1 MLIHLHIKDL
11 AVVRSVELNLG
22 PGMSALT
29 GETGAGKS
37 ILIDALGLALGDRAD
52 NTMIRA
58 GCERAEITA
67 VFDAAHRE
75 EVALWLSEH
84 ALDDAGECILRRILV
99 RDGRSRA
106 FINGSPAP
114 VQSLQELGQLL
125 VDIHGQHAHQS
136 LLRRPYQRDLMD
148 EYAGHRPLAE
158 SVAELYQRYRKVQ
171 SRLSELQEASRDR
184 TARLDLLRYQAG
196 ELEALNLGAHEL
208 EELDREHARL
218 SNIGRLQQVCAQ
230 VMETLYEGEISVRDR
245 LVRAARDL
253 DDLVAIDRT
262 LSEPGALLDNAL
274 IQLQEASP
282 YLRDYLDGLELDP
295 ALLHQVEERLA
306 QIHDL
311 ARKYRVEAGQLP
323 RRLADVKQ
331 DLAELENADLQFE
344 NLKQEV
350 DALHS
355 EFLSG
360 AAELSRARARAAGK
374 LAQAVTDS
382 MQTLGMAGGAFSVE
396 LQPLAPDDA
405 SAGGLERIEFMVSAN
420 PGHPL
425 QPLSKVASGGEL
437 SRISLA
443 IQVATARCGR
453 IPTLIFDEVDVGIGG
468 GIAEIVG
475 QMLRTLGRL
484 RQVLC
489 VTHLPQVAAMGHQH
503 LQVTKNRKDGAAHV
517 DISTLVDEER
527 VREVARML
535 GGVDLT
541 DQTLA
546 HAREMV
552 AHSQRN

>member
-1 MLIHLHIKDL
+1 MLIHLHIRDL
-11 AVVRSVELNLG
+11 AVVRSVELSLG

-37 ILIDALGLALGDRAD
+37 ILVDALGLALGERAD
-52 NTMIRA
+52 NSMIRT

-75 EVALWLSEH
+75 EVALWLSDH
-84 ALDDAGECILRRILV
+84 ALDHAGECILRRILV

-106 FINGSPAP
+106 FINGSPVP

-136 LLRRPYQRDLMD
+136 LLRRPYQRRLLD

-158 SVAELYQRYRKVQ
+158 SVAELYQKYRNVQ
-171 SRLSELQEASRDR
+171 NRLTELREASRDR
-184 TARLDLLRYQAG
+184 AARLDLLRYQSR
-196 ELEALNLGAHEL
+196 ELEALNLGGHEL

-230 VMETLYEGEISVRDR
+230 VMEKLYEGEISVQDR
-245 LVRAARDL
+245 LIGAARDL
-253 DDLVAIDRT
+253 EELAAIDST
-262 LSEPGALLDNAL
+262 LSEPGELLDNAL

-282 YLRDYLDGLELDP
+282 FLRDYLDGLELDP
-295 ALLHQVEERLA
+295 ALLQRVEERLE

-311 ARKYRVEAGQLP
+311 ARKYRVEARQLP
-323 RRLADVKQ
+323 QRLADIKR
-331 DLAELENADLQFE
+331 DLVELENADLQFDE
-344 NLKQEV
+344 LRQEV

-355 EFLSG
+355 EFLTR
-360 AAELSRARARAAGK
+360 AAELSRARTAAANNLART
-374 LAQAVTDS
+374 VTRS
-382 MQTLGMAGGAFSVE
+382 MQTLGMTAGVFAAE
-396 LQPLAPDDA
+396 LQPLEPDDA
-405 SAGGLERIEFMVSAN
+405 TAGGLERIEFTVSAN
-420 PGHPL
+420 PGQPL

-453 IPTLIFDEVDVGIGG
+453 VPTLIFDEVDVGIGG

-503 LQVTKNRKDGAAHV
+503 LRVTKHRSDREAHV
-517 DISTLVDEER
+517 GIATLVEEQR
-527 VREVARML
+527 VGEIARML
-535 GGVDLT
+535 GGVDVT

-546 HAREMV
+546 HAREMLE
-552 AHSQRN
+552 HSQQG